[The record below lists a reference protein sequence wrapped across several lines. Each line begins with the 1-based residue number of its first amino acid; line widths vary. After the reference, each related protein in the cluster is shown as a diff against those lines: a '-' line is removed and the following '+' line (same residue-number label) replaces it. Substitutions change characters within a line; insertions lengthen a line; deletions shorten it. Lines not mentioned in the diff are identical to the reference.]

1 MSIIDTASI
10 DNWYGS
16 VIGRLRYTFFLWQ
29 VIFVN
34 VRYGSPRPK
43 AAVMELSRDGG
54 ITFDPIQYY
63 ADDCMFY
70 FGLPNNG
77 QIVNADDANCV
88 ISSAV

>member
-1 MSIIDTASI
+1 MSIVTLISASSTI
-10 DNWYGS
+10 FS
-16 VIGRLRYTFFLWQ
+16 PLQ

-54 ITFDPIQYY
+54 LTFDPIQYY
-63 ADDCMFY
+63 TDDCMFY

-88 ISSAV
+88 TTSSV

>member
-1 MSIIDTASI
+1 MVEWCVPIFYLLVAHPI
-10 DNWYGS
+10 
-16 VIGRLRYTFFLWQ
+16 Q

-54 ITFDPIQYY
+54 LTFEPIQYY

-70 FGLPNNG
+70 FDLPDNG
-77 QIVNADDANCV
+77 RIMNADDVNCV
-88 ISSAV
+88 TSSSV

>member
-1 MSIIDTASI
+1 M
-10 DNWYGS
+10 
-16 VIGRLRYTFFLWQ
+16 
-29 VIFVN
+29 IFVN

-63 ADDCMFY
+63 ADDCQFY

-88 ISSAV
+88 TSSAV

>member
-1 MSIIDTASI
+1 
-10 DNWYGS
+10 
-16 VIGRLRYTFFLWQ
+16 
-29 VIFVN
+29 
-34 VRYGSPRPK
+34 
-43 AAVMELSRDGG
+43 MELSRDGG

-88 ISSAV
+88 TSSAV